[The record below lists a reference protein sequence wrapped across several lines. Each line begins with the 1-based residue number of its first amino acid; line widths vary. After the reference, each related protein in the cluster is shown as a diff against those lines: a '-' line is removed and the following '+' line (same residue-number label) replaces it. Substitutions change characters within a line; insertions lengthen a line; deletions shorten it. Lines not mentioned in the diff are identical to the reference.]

1 MVEETRQEV
10 VQRKPSYIED
20 LEKGIFDA
28 LFFSRDKREKIV
40 DTREKIQDP
49 NNPNNLI
56 DNPNFNTI
64 VPNPSFGQVR
74 RIDPF
79 DLSSPRDFSGILT
92 GIKPRVDTR
101 QFILD
106 NFGNEIPNPNFGKQ
120 FITEDLF
127 RLPDFQVAPLDELQ
141 TDVLTTLGS
150 DEFEERAEEY
160 FGRPT
165 DVLGV
170 ADTSTPLGQAR
181 TTLGGVTDYLQRV
194 IPEKESEGLGTFDP
208 STQTMEFFNPF
219 RKAVIDESIKEIDRQ
234 AALARIVDDAKAVRS
249 GAFGGSR
256 SGVQRAETAK
266 RVQEAKNKT
275 ISDLLSKGY
284 DFAQQQAMK
293 ADEIAKNRALNAAK
307 IAAGVG
313 SAQGQLA
320 GTEADI
326 GRVYST
332 LTGQDLATKSA
343 AGAQRQA
350 LNQTILDAQRASAA
364 LPLQEVLAPLGIG
377 QKFLAGSPSAA
388 SVDQFKQS
396 FEPSPNPFLSGIGAA
411 TALQGLYK

>member
-10 VQRKPSYIED
+10 IQRKPTYIED

-28 LFFSRDKREKIV
+28 LFFSKDDREKVI
-40 DTREKIQDP
+40 DTRKRIPVEGVPDLTIP
-49 NNPNNLI
+49 NPTFGLEIENPN
-56 DNPNFNTI
+56 
-64 VPNPSFGQVR
+64 FGQVR

-79 DLSSPRDFSGILT
+79 DPSSSRDFSGLLG
-92 GIKPRVDTR
+92 GIQPRIDTR

-120 FITEDLF
+120 FIKEDLF
-127 RLPDFQVAPLDELQ
+127 RLPDFQVAPLDKLQ
-141 TDVLTTLGS
+141 TDVLTTLAS
-150 DEFEERAEEY
+150 EDFRDRAEEY
-160 FGRPT
+160 FGKPT
-165 DVLGV
+165 DESGI

-194 IPEKESEGLGTFDP
+194 IPKEKSKGLGEFDP

-234 AALARIVDDAKAVRS
+234 AALARIVDDAKAVQA
-249 GAFGGSR
+249 GTFGGSR

-313 SAQGQLA
+313 SAQGSLA

-332 LTGQDLATKSA
+332 LRAQDLATKSA

-350 LNQTILDAQRASAA
+350 LEQTKLDAERGTAL
-364 LPLQEVLAPLGIG
+364 LPLQEVLAPLSIG
-377 QKFLAGSPSAA
+377 QKFVSGSPSAG
-388 SVDQFKQS
+388 SLDQFTRAV
-396 FEPSPNPFLSGIGAA
+396 EPSPNPFLQGIGAA
-411 TALQGLYK
+411 ATLQGLYK

>member
-1 MVEETRQEV
+1 MVQKTEQTIL
-10 VQRKPSYIED
+10 QRKPEYIEQ
-20 LEKGIFDA
+20 LEQGIFDA
-28 LFFSRDKREKIV
+28 LFFTRDDRE
-40 DTREKIQDP
+40 
-49 NNPNNLI
+49 
-56 DNPNFNTI
+56 
-64 VPNPSFGQVR
+64 
-74 RIDPF
+74 
-79 DLSSPRDFSGILT
+79 
-92 GIKPRVDTR
+92 
-101 QFILD
+101 FITD
-106 NFGNEIPNPNFGKQ
+106 ADGKQIPNPNFGKRLTREVDGEQ
-120 FITEDLF
+120 VPIFGGLLGGLQPREGLTREDLF
-127 RLPDFQVAPLDELQ
+127 RLPDFQVAPLDPLQ
-141 TDVLTTLGS
+141 QSVLTELAS
-150 DEFEERAEEY
+150 KDFEDRAEEY

-165 DVLGV
+165 DDLGIT
-170 ADTSTPLGQAR
+170 DTSTPLGQAR
-181 TTLGGVTDYLQRV
+181 TTLDSVTDYLGRV
-194 IPEKESEGLGTFDP
+194 IPKDEDEGLGAFDP
-208 STQTMEFFNPF
+208 STQTMDFFNPF

-350 LNQTILDAQRASAA
+350 LDQTILDAQRASAA

-388 SVDQFKQS
+388 SVEQFKQS

>member
-1 MVEETRQEV
+1 LGGLLGGLEPREGLTR
-10 VQRKPSYIED
+10 
-20 LEKGIFDA
+20 
-28 LFFSRDKREKIV
+28 
-40 DTREKIQDP
+40 
-49 NNPNNLI
+49 
-56 DNPNFNTI
+56 
-64 VPNPSFGQVR
+64 
-74 RIDPF
+74 
-79 DLSSPRDFSGILT
+79 
-92 GIKPRVDTR
+92 
-101 QFILD
+101 
-106 NFGNEIPNPNFGKQ
+106 
-120 FITEDLF
+120 EDLF
-127 RLPDFQVAPLDELQ
+127 RLPDFQVASLDPLQ
-141 TDVLTTLGS
+141 QSVLTELAS
-150 DEFEERAEEY
+150 EDFQDRAEEY

-181 TTLGGVTDYLQRV
+181 TTLDSVTDYLQRV
-194 IPEKESEGLGTFDP
+194 IPKEEDKLRTDKGLGAFDP
-208 STQTMEFFNPF
+208 STQTMDFFNPF

-293 ADEIAKNRALNAAK
+293 ADEIAKNRVLNAAK

-350 LNQTILDAQRASAA
+350 LDQTILDAQRASKA